1 MKITG
6 NKLKRNTVK
15 APTLVPAEKHVFA
28 ITNVTKGVKNKR
40 NLNLSRMTH
49 LFFFLNLSLTIL
61 YLKKKKGKRLETK
74 YSQSSFVI
82 LGTLND
88 FIERK
93 TK

>member
-49 LFFFLNLSLTIL
+49 LFFFLNVSLLTSL
-61 YLKKKKGKRLETK
+61 YLKKTK
-74 YSQSSFVI
+74 TKTFI
-82 LGTLND
+82 ND
-88 FIERK
+88 FFMKYVIQLK
-93 TK
+93 GALSC

>member
-49 LFFFLNLSLTIL
+49 LFFFLERESSYQPIFKKNKNKNVYKRFFHEIL
-61 YLKKKKGKRLETK
+61 HPA
-74 YSQSSFVI
+74 
-82 LGTLND
+82 
-88 FIERK
+88 
-93 TK
+93 